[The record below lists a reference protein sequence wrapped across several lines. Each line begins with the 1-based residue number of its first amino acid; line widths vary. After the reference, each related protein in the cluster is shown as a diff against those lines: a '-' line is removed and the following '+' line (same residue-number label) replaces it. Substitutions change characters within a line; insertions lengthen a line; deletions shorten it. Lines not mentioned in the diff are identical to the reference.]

1 MNRNPSRFSI
11 LAATGFALLALAGC
25 QPAAAPGAA
34 APATPAATTP
44 RAAGMVAVEDFKA
57 GMAKAKAEGKAV
69 LVDAWA
75 PWCHTCLS
83 MQNYVMNDPSLASL
97 ADRVVLVELDTD
109 KPENAFFL
117 EQYSVNVWPTF
128 FVIDPKSSEVAGVW
142 PGSASV
148 REFRGFVEDG
158 LAGIEAKNSSQAD
171 PNSPLRQMMDAKAAQ
186 ATRDYDKAATL
197 YAQLVAGNDKT
208 WPRRSE
214 ALMGWLSSL
223 DQAGNV
229 QECLKVGRAHLSE
242 VEGAAV
248 PADYASILLGCSGDE
263 AAGAEGKAARAEVIA
278 RVRTLTETPPADA
291 SADDRADAF
300 NILSA
305 ALDDEGDKDG
315 ARKAQEGRLEVLE
328 AAAAGIKD
336 PIIAQ
341 TYDYAR
347 AQAYVALK
355 RGDEAVAMLE
365 AREKEMPNSYEP
377 IARLASALSKMDR
390 LPESVVAFDRAI
402 AKSYGPRQLLY
413 IRQKADVQGRMGDHK
428 AQVQTLRAEVAGYEA
443 LAKGHANPKGLE
455 DARKRLAEAEH
466 AGGA

>member
-1 MNRNPSRFSI
+1 MNQNPTRVSL
-11 LAATGFALLALAGC
+11 LAATTLGLLALAGC
-25 QPAAAPGAA
+25 QRSEPAAAPAPAAVA
-34 APATPAATTP
+34 APAAKPAT
-44 RAAGMVAVEDFKA
+44 MVAVEDFNA
-57 GMAKAKAEGKAV
+57 GVAKAKAEGKAV

-83 MQNYVMNDPSLASL
+83 MQNYVMNDPSLAPL

-117 EQYSVNVWPTF
+117 EKYSVNVWPTF
-128 FVIDPKSSEVAGVW
+128 YVIDPANGEVASSW
-142 PGSASV
+142 PGAASV

-158 LAGIEAKNSSQAD
+158 LAGIEAKGSAQAD
-171 PNSPLRQMMDAKAAQ
+171 PNSPLRRMMAAQ
-186 ATRDYDKAATL
+186 AAQAARDYDKAAAA
-197 YAQLVAGNDKT
+197 YASLVAENDKT
-208 WPRRSE
+208 WPRRNE

-223 DQAGNV
+223 DRAGKT
-229 QECLKVGRAHLSE
+229 QDCLQVGRAHLPE
-242 VEGAAV
+242 VQGAAV
-248 PADYASILLGCSGDE
+248 PADYASILLGCSEDE
-263 AAGAEGKAARAEVIA
+263 AAGTEGKAARAEVIA
-278 RVRTLTETPPADA
+278 RLRDLTSHPPADA

-305 ALDDEGDKDG
+305 ALDDDGDKDG
-315 ARKAQEGRLEVLE
+315 ARKAQEGRLAVLE

-347 AQAYVALK
+347 AQAYVALG

-377 IARLASALSKMDR
+377 IARLAVALSKMDR

-413 IRQKADVQGRMGDHK
+413 MRQKSEVQGRMGDHK
-428 AQVQTLRAEVAGYEA
+428 GQLQTLRAEVAGYEA
-443 LAKGHANPKGLE
+443 LAKGHANAKGLE

-466 AGGA
+466 GTGA

>member
-1 MNRNPSRFSI
+1 MNRIPPRVSF
-11 LAATGFALLALAGC
+11 LAASTLSLLVLAAC
-25 QPAAAPGAA
+25 QREAAAPSAAPAAAAPAA
-34 APATPAATTP
+34 APATMA
-44 RAAGMVAVEDFKA
+44 AVEDFNA
-57 GMAKAKAEGKAV
+57 GMAQAKAEGKAV

-97 ADRVVLVELDTD
+97 ANRVVLVELDTD

-117 EQYSVNVWPTF
+117 EKYEVNAWPTF
-128 FVIDPKSSEVAGVW
+128 FVIDPTTSQVAGVW
-142 PGSASV
+142 PGAASA
-148 REFRGFVEDG
+148 REFRRFVEDG
-158 LAGIEAKNSSQAD
+158 LAGIEALGSAQAD
-171 PNSPLRQMMDAKAAQ
+171 PNSPLRLMMDAKAAQ
-186 ATRDYDKAATL
+186 ATRDHDKAAAL
-197 YAQLVAGNDKT
+197 YAQLVASNDKT

-214 ALMGWLSSL
+214 ALMGWLSALQDSGKVK
-223 DQAGNV
+223 D
-229 QECLKVGRAHLSE
+229 CLQVGRAHLSE

-248 PADYASILLGCSGDE
+248 PADFASTLLSCSEDE
-263 AAGAEGKAARAEVIA
+263 TAGAEGKAARAEVIA
-278 RVRTLTETPPADA
+278 RLRSLTTTPPSDA

-315 ARKAQEGRLEVLE
+315 ARKAQEGRLAVLE

-347 AQAYVALK
+347 AQAYVALN
-355 RGDEAVAMLE
+355 RGDEAVAMLQ

-413 IRQKADVQGRMGDHK
+413 LRQKAEVQGRMGDHTG
-428 AQVQTLRAEVAGYEA
+428 QVATLRAEVAGYEA

-466 AGGA
+466 ASGA